1 MRWQNYEPKSF
12 YDLNMDSADFALNF
26 REQILHKNPTFFNK
40 SAEMIEKDRAEDKK
54 HNLPDPENERR
65 FEEGEDPILIR
76 KFETDF
82 ENKFYRDFYLK

>member
-1 MRWQNYEPKSF
+1 
-12 YDLNMDSADFALNF
+12 
-26 REQILHKNPTFFNK
+26 
-40 SAEMIEKDRAEDKK
+40 MIEKDRAEDKK

-65 FEEGEDPILIR
+65 FEAGEDPILIR